1 MKKFLITRPEHD
13 DTTHY
18 LSNWCKKIMEVA
30 NAKGISILDL
40 NREKATKKE
49 FASMVQK
56 QKPGLIM
63 FNGHGSD
70 ECVTGHKKE
79 ILVVAGENESLLK
92 KSITYALSC
101 RSGKLLGPKSVNA
114 GAKAYLGY
122 DDDFVFVYS
131 PDKISKPLA
140 DETAKLFLEP
150 SNEIIIS
157 LIKGNSA
164 EESYNRSQEFFMD
177 RMKKLLS
184 SEATPEESSMARYLW
199 WDRLHQVC
207 LGDKRAIFD

>member
-49 FASMVQK
+49 FASMIQK

-92 KSITYALSC
+92 ESITYALSC

-131 PDKISKPLA
+131 PDKITQPLA

>member
-131 PDKISKPLA
+131 PDKITQPLA